1 MPTSFLR
8 FELSRRWTVCYI
20 IKLSDKPFEETQ
32 KMKMEK
38 KGDTFE
44 YVTVIEDLTVIYD
57 GVFAVYLGLFSL
69 LTSCLYF
76 FIIMLFLSCKHRC
89 QWKKF

>member
-1 MPTSFLR
+1 
-8 FELSRRWTVCYI
+8 
-20 IKLSDKPFEETQ
+20 
-32 KMKMEK
+32 MEK

-69 LTSCLYF
+69 LTSCLHF

-89 QWKKF
+89 Q